1 MFLELDADPIAKD
14 INFMINQKCIKS
26 EHKNVKRKTTC
37 KNLFCLGRKKKIK
50 ENPKWEQKDLD
61 CCVRRNDV
69 RKELKLFLS

>member
-1 MFLELDADPIAKD
+1 VNTETLKEGLHVRI
-14 INFMINQKCIKS
+14 C
-26 EHKNVKRKTTC
+26 
-37 KNLFCLGRKKKIK
+37 CLGRKKKIK

>member
-1 MFLELDADPIAKD
+1 
-14 INFMINQKCIKS
+14 MINQKCIKI

-37 KNLFCLGRKKKIK
+37 KNLLCLGRMKRIK

-61 CCVRRNDV
+61 FCSVRRNDV